1 MENHQEVLNKKEA
14 VAAQRLAKHNENIK
28 KYWFHDSVFK
38 SSLGDASSIIIPR
51 IERFI
56 IHTVN
61 RFLPTVSDQKL
72 KAELTNLLHEET
84 SHARVHDAYN
94 AMLKREGYKINLSL
108 KLEDSMFS
116 FLEKFSSPLSNLG
129 VCMCTEF
136 FTLIFAKH
144 TIEQKIFDEEGV
156 DPIGSCVGQKGTRVQ
171 AVIDELGGEK
181 VDIIEWNDDVKK
193 FISAALS
200 PAKVLG
206 VELDESQKTALV
218 TVPDDQLSLAI
229 GKRGQNVRLAVK
241 LTGWKIDVV
250 GAGGA
255 QKEQQENGDEEQEE
269 NDSERSTMNNKQ
281 ETENPPAEQADSEQE
296 ASDNK

>member
-156 DPIGSCVGQKGTRVQ
+156 DPRLKRVWLWHHMEEMDHRS
-171 AVIDELGGEK
+171 ACYDLFKALGGGYFRRLYCMVIVSLTFFFLLHLNHILLLHQNGGLYRPRIMWRGMWYLFGPNGNYVNSMKEWYK
-181 VDIIEWNDDVKK
+181 FFKPSFSPNEIVIRNDI
-193 FISAALS
+193 
-200 PAKVLG
+200 
-206 VELDESQKTALV
+206 QK
-218 TVPDDQLSLAI
+218 SLHHYHI
-229 GKRGQNVRLAVK
+229 
-241 LTGWKIDVV
+241 
-250 GAGGA
+250 
-255 QKEQQENGDEEQEE
+255 E
-269 NDSERSTMNNKQ
+269 NDLINYF
-281 ETENPPAEQADSEQE
+281 
-296 ASDNK
+296 